1 MKKIFI
7 IVALALAGGA
17 SKAQHTHTGPENPS
31 FCASTEQTNRVFA
44 FHPEYAVQ
52 DSIDQQKMQLDYENF
67 LTTWSPDDRSLY
79 VVPIVVHV
87 VHLGGPENISDEQI
101 YNAIENLNKDYN
113 KLNSDL
119 ALTIPEFAG
128 ITGLCNIE
136 FRLATKDPSGQC
148 HPGIT
153 RTYSATT
160 YDEGMSDSG
169 HDIVEAVEDVH
180 GNWPQNKYM
189 NVFVCIDPAG
199 AAGYTFKPAG
209 WYPAGGMYGSIF
221 MRHDYM
227 GTIGT
232 GGSSGKHTLSHE
244 AGHWLNLSHTWGNS
258 NSPGLASNCGIDDG
272 IADTPNTIG
281 WDNCSD
287 LYGESCGS
295 LDNVQNFMEYSY
307 CSTMFTAGQAARIQS
322 ALTGV
327 TAQRYKLFTEANLIA
342 TGTNGPGQLCEAKF
356 ISNKQVICVGQSIN
370 FTDLSYHNV
379 TSRAWTF
386 EGGSPATS
394 ELESP
399 TITYTTPGTYNVG
412 LTAFNGGDSEILL
425 VENYVVVLPNV
436 GTSIPYSEGFE
447 TLPSLPDNN
456 RFFVENPAEDDTWEL
471 TTAAASSGSKSA
483 YLGNFGV
490 ASGAKDALVS
500 GPIDLSGVD
509 ADDEIIFNFKY
520 AYKRRVASTEEWIRF
535 YISKDCGQTWAL
547 RKNIKG
553 EDLGPLVSGS
563 AYTPAGQEDWMQ
575 VDITNILADYFVENF
590 RFKIE
595 FENDNGN
602 NIFIDDINLYP
613 ASMTALEDLDNNF
626 GLVVYPNPVADE
638 TTIQLN
644 GVEGENYSIAV
655 YNTLGEQIATVYS
668 GELTGG
674 INLITWS
681 TNDLAKGVYVL
692 KIESQSTVQTV
703 KLIKE

>member
-1 MKKIFI
+1 MKKIFTI
-7 IVALALAGGA
+7 LAFALAGVA
-17 SKAQHTHTGPENPS
+17 AMAQHIHRGPENPT
-31 FCASTEQTNRVFA
+31 FCATTEQSKKVFQL
-44 FHPEYAVQ
+44 HPEYGIQ
-52 DSIDQQKMQLDYENF
+52 DSIDQQNMQLEYENF
-67 LTTWSPDDRSLY
+67 LETWSPDDRSLY
-79 VVPIVVHV
+79 VVPVVVHV

-101 YNAIENLNKDYN
+101 YNAIENLNNDYN

-136 FRLATKDPSGQC
+136 FRLATKNPSGQC
-148 HPGIT
+148 HSGIT

-169 HDIVEAVEDVH
+169 HEIVEAVADVH

-221 MRHDYM
+221 MSHTYM

-244 AGHWLNLSHTWGNS
+244 AGHWLNLSHTWGNT
-258 NSPGLASNCGIDDG
+258 NTPGLASNCGTDDG
-272 IADTPNTIG
+272 VADTPNTRG
-281 WDNCSD
+281 WDNCSN
-287 LYGESCGS
+287 LYGETCGS
-295 LDNVQNFMEYSY
+295 LDNVQNIMEYSY
-307 CSTMFTAGQAARIQS
+307 CSTMFTAGQAARVQS

-356 ISNKQVICVGQSIN
+356 NSNTRVICAGGSID
-370 FTDLSYHNV
+370 FSDVSYHNV
-379 TSRAWTF
+379 TSRSWTF

-394 ELESP
+394 ALENP
-399 TITYTTPGTYNVG
+399 TITFNTPGTYNVG
-412 LTAFNGGDSEILL
+412 LTVFNGGDSEVVLE
-425 VENYVVVLPNV
+425 ENYVIVLPET
-436 GTSIPYSEGFE
+436 GTTIPYSEGFE
-447 TLPSLPDNN
+447 TIPALPDNN
-456 RFFVENPAEDDTWEL
+456 RIFVENPAGDDTWEL
-471 TTAAASSGSKSA
+471 TTSAASSGSKSA
-483 YLGNFGV
+483 YLGNFGL
-490 ASGAKDALVS
+490 ATGAKDALVS
-500 GPIDLSGVD
+500 SNIDLSGVNP
-509 ADDEIIFNFKY
+509 DDEIIFNFKY
-520 AYKRRVASTEEWIRF
+520 AYKRRIAATEEWIRF
-535 YISKDCGQTWAL
+535 YISKDCGETWAL

-553 EDLGPLVSGS
+553 DDLGPLVSGS
-563 AYTPAGQEDWMQ
+563 AYTPASQEDWIQ
-575 VDITNILADYFVENF
+575 VDITNILADYYVENF

-626 GLVVYPNPVADE
+626 GLVVYPNPVSDE

-644 GVEGENYSIAV
+644 GLAGENYSIAV
-655 YNTLGEQIATVYS
+655 FNTLGEQIATVFT
-668 GELTGG
+668 GELNDG
-674 INLITWS
+674 INLISWS

-692 KIESQSTVQTV
+692 KIESQTSVQTI

>member
-1 MKKIFI
+1 MKKIFTI
-7 IVALALAGGA
+7 LALALAGGA
-17 SKAQHTHTGPENPS
+17 AMAQHVHRGPEHPT
-31 FCASTEQTNRVFA
+31 FCASTEQTNKVFQ
-44 FHPEYAVQ
+44 FHPEYAIQ
-52 DSIDQQKMQLDYENF
+52 DSIDQQNMQLEYEHF
-67 LTTWSPDDRSLY
+67 LETWSPDDRSLY
-79 VVPIVVHV
+79 VVPVVVHV

-101 YNAIENLNKDYN
+101 YNAIEYLNKDYN

-169 HDIVEAVEDVH
+169 HEIVEAVEAVH

-189 NVFVCIDPAG
+189 NIFICIDPAG
-199 AAGYTFKPAG
+199 AEAYTFKPGG

-221 MRHDYM
+221 IKHDYM

-232 GGSSGKHTLSHE
+232 GGSGGKHTLSHE
-244 AGHWLNLSHTWGNS
+244 VGHWLNLSHTWGNS
-258 NSPGLASNCGIDDG
+258 NEPGNPANCGTDDG
-272 IADTPNTIG
+272 VADTPNTIG
-281 WDNCSD
+281 WDNCSN
-287 LYGESCGS
+287 LYGATCGS
-295 LDNVQNFMEYSY
+295 LDNVQNFMEYSF
-307 CSTMFTAGQAARIQS
+307 CSTMFTVGQAAKIQS

-327 TAQRYKLFTEANLIA
+327 TAQRYKLITEANLIA

-356 ISNKQVICVGQSIN
+356 ISNARVICAGGSID
-370 FTDLSYHNV
+370 FSDVSYHNV
-379 TSRAWTF
+379 TSRSWTF

-394 ELESP
+394 ALENP
-399 TITYTTPGTYNVG
+399 TITFNTPGTYNVG
-412 LTAFNGGDSEILL
+412 LTAFNGGDSEVVLE
-425 VENYVVVLPNV
+425 ENYVIVLPET

-447 TLPSLPDNN
+447 TLPALPDNN
-456 RFFVENPAEDDTWEL
+456 RIFVENPAEDDTWEL
-471 TTAAASSGSKSA
+471 TTSAASSGSKSA

-490 ASGAKDALVS
+490 ATGAKDALVS
-500 GPIDLSGVD
+500 SNIDLSGVD
-509 ADDEIIFNFKY
+509 PDDAIIFNFKY
-520 AYKRRVASTEEWIRF
+520 AYKRRIATTEEWIRF
-535 YISKDCGQTWAL
+535 YISKDCGETWAL

-563 AYTPAGQEDWMQ
+563 AYTPASQEDWIQ
-575 VDITNILADYFVENF
+575 VDITNILADYYVENF

-626 GLVVYPNPVADE
+626 GLIVYPNPVADE

-644 GVEGENYSIAV
+644 GIAGENYSIAV
-655 YNTLGEQIATVYS
+655 YNTLGEQIATVYT
-668 GELTGG
+668 GELNDG
-674 INLITWS
+674 INLISWS

-692 KIESQSTVQTV
+692 KIESQTSVQTI

>member
-1 MKKIFI
+1 MKKIFTI
-7 IVALALAGGA
+7 LALALAGGA
-17 SKAQHTHTGPENPS
+17 AMAQHVHRGPEHPT
-31 FCASTEQTNRVFA
+31 FCATTEQSNKVFQL
-44 FHPEYAVQ
+44 HPEYGIQ
-52 DSIDQQKMQLDYENF
+52 DSIDQQYMQLEYENF
-67 LTTWSPDDRSLY
+67 LETWSPDDRSLY
-79 VVPIVVHV
+79 VVPVVVHV

-136 FRLATKDPSGQC
+136 FRLATKDPAGQC

-169 HDIVEAVEDVH
+169 HEIVEAVEDVH

-221 MRHDYM
+221 MNHTYM

-258 NSPGLASNCGIDDG
+258 NSPGLASNCGTDDG
-272 IADTPNTIG
+272 VADTPNTRG
-281 WDNCSD
+281 WDNCSN
-287 LYGESCGS
+287 LYGETCGS
-295 LDNVQNFMEYSY
+295 LDNVQNIMEYSY
-307 CSTMFTAGQAARIQS
+307 CSTMFTAGQAARVQS
-322 ALTGV
+322 ALTGL
-327 TAQRYKLFTEANLIA
+327 TAQRYKLFTETNLIA

-356 ISNKQVICVGQSIN
+356 NSNTRVICAGGSID
-370 FTDLSYHNV
+370 FSDVSYHNV
-379 TSRAWTF
+379 TSRSWTF

-394 ELESP
+394 ALENP
-399 TITYTTPGTYNVG
+399 TITFNTPGTYNVT
-412 LTAFNGGDSEILL
+412 LTVFNGGDSEVILE
-425 VENYVVVLPNV
+425 ENYVIVLPET

-447 TLPSLPDNN
+447 TLPAVPDNN
-456 RFFVENPAEDDTWEL
+456 RIFVENPAGDDTWEL
-471 TTAAASSGSKSA
+471 TTSAASSGSKSA

-490 ASGAKDALVS
+490 ATGAKDALVS
-500 GPIDLSGVD
+500 SNIDLSGVD
-509 ADDEIIFNFKY
+509 PDDEIIFNFKY
-520 AYKRRVASTEEWIRF
+520 AYKRRIAATEEWIRF
-535 YISKDCGQTWAL
+535 YISKDCGETWAL

-553 EDLGPLVSGS
+553 DDLGPLVSGS
-563 AYTPAGQEDWMQ
+563 AYTPASQEEWYQ
-575 VDITNILADYFVENF
+575 VDITNILADYYVENF

-613 ASMTALEDLDNNF
+613 ASMTALEDLENNF
-626 GLVVYPNPVADE
+626 GLVVYPNPVVDE

-644 GVEGENYSIAV
+644 GVAGENYSIAV
-655 YNTLGEQIATVYS
+655 YNTLGEQIATVYT
-668 GELTGG
+668 GELNDG
-674 INLITWS
+674 INLISWS

-692 KIESQSTVQTV
+692 KIESQTSVQTI

>member
-1 MKKIFI
+1 MKKIFTI
-7 IVALALAGGA
+7 LAFALAGGA
-17 SKAQHTHTGPENPS
+17 AMAQHVHRGPEHPT
-31 FCASTEQTNRVFA
+31 FCASTEQTNKVFQL
-44 FHPEYAVQ
+44 HPEYGIQ
-52 DSIDQQKMQLDYENF
+52 DSIDQQNMQLEYENF
-67 LTTWSPDDRSLY
+67 LETWSPDDRSLY
-79 VVPIVVHV
+79 VVPVVVHV

-148 HPGIT
+148 HSGIT

-169 HDIVEAVEDVH
+169 HEIVEAVEDVH

-258 NSPGLASNCGIDDG
+258 NSPGLASNCSTDDG
-272 IADTPNTIG
+272 VADTPNTRG
-281 WDNCSD
+281 WDNCSN
-287 LYGESCGS
+287 LYGETCGS

-307 CSTMFTAGQAARIQS
+307 CSTMFTAGQAARVQS

-356 ISNKQVICVGQSIN
+356 NSNTRVICAGGSID
-370 FTDLSYHNV
+370 FSDVSYHNV
-379 TSRAWTF
+379 TSRSWTF

-394 ELESP
+394 ALENP
-399 TITYTTPGTYNVG
+399 TITFNTPGTYNVG
-412 LTAFNGGDSEILL
+412 LTVFNGGDSEVVLE
-425 VENYVVVLPNV
+425 ENYVIVLPET

-447 TLPSLPDNN
+447 TLPALPDNN
-456 RFFVENPAEDDTWEL
+456 RIFVDNPAGDDTWEL

-490 ASGAKDALVS
+490 ATGAKDALVS
-500 GPIDLSGVD
+500 SNINLSGVD
-509 ADDEIIFNFKY
+509 PDDEIIFNFKY
-520 AYKRRVASTEEWIRF
+520 AYKRRIAATEEWIRF
-535 YISKDCGQTWAL
+535 YISKDCGETWAL

-563 AYTPAGQEDWMQ
+563 AYTPAGQEDWIQ

-644 GVEGENYSIAV
+644 GVAGENYSIAV
-655 YNTLGEQIATVYS
+655 FNTLGEQIATVFT
-668 GELTGG
+668 GELNDG
-674 INLITWS
+674 INLISWS

-692 KIESQSTVQTV
+692 KIESQTSVQTI

>member
-1 MKKIFI
+1 MKKIFTI
-7 IVALALAGGA
+7 LALALAGGA
-17 SKAQHTHTGPENPS
+17 AMAQHVHRGPEHPT
-31 FCASTEQTNRVFA
+31 FCASTEQTNKVFQ
-44 FHPEYAVQ
+44 FHPEYAIQ
-52 DSIDQQKMQLDYENF
+52 DSIDQQNMQLEYENF
-67 LTTWSPDDRSLY
+67 LETWSPDDRSLY
-79 VVPIVVHV
+79 VVPVVVHV

-169 HDIVEAVEDVH
+169 HEIVEAVEDVH

-199 AAGYTFKPAG
+199 AAGYTFKPSG

-221 MRHDYM
+221 MSHSYM

-258 NSPGLASNCGIDDG
+258 NEPGNPANCGTDDG
-272 IADTPNTIG
+272 VADTPNTIG
-281 WDNCSD
+281 WDNCSN
-287 LYGESCGS
+287 LYGATCGS
-295 LDNVQNFMEYSY
+295 LDNVQNIMEYSY

-327 TAQRYKLFTEANLIA
+327 TAQRYKLITEANLIA

-356 ISNKQVICVGQSIN
+356 ISNTRVICAGGSID
-370 FTDLSYHNV
+370 FSDVSYHNV
-379 TSRAWTF
+379 TSRSWTF

-394 ELESP
+394 ALENP
-399 TITYTTPGTYNVG
+399 TITFNTPGTYNVG
-412 LTAFNGGDSEILL
+412 LTAFNGGDSEVVLE
-425 VENYVVVLPNV
+425 ENYVIVLPEI

-447 TLPSLPDNN
+447 TLPALPDNN
-456 RFFVENPAEDDTWEL
+456 RIFVENPAEDDTWEL
-471 TTAAASSGSKSA
+471 TTSAASSGSKSA

-490 ASGAKDALVS
+490 ATGAKDALVS
-500 GPIDLSGVD
+500 SNIDLSGVD
-509 ADDEIIFNFKY
+509 PDDEIIFNFKY
-520 AYKRRVASTEEWIRF
+520 AYKRRIATTEEWIRF
-535 YISKDCGQTWAL
+535 YISKDCGETWAL

-553 EDLGPLVSGS
+553 DDLGPLVSGS
-563 AYTPAGQEDWMQ
+563 AYTPAGQEDWIQ
-575 VDITNILADYFVENF
+575 VDITNILADYYVENF

-644 GVEGENYSIAV
+644 GVAGENYSIAV
-655 YNTLGEQIATVYS
+655 YNTLGEQIATVFT
-668 GELTGG
+668 GELNDG
-674 INLITWS
+674 INLISWS

-692 KIESQSTVQTV
+692 KIESQTSVQTI